1 MAVACLIPVMA
12 VVMAII
18 VAVVVTMLVVFIV
31 SVVAAVTTAI
41 VIAMLFAVARRVFT
55 GVPAIL
61 DKIHSLAARIIG
73 AAVFRPM
80 LGVAQGYSQINR
92 LLLNVTRRT
101 FNDDRLRVDD
111 ARLRKVANIN
121 ASVKTRLTNID
132 RYTYVGRHGRR
143 CQREQACCKNDG
155 FHKWHF
161 YRMKKRLAPRPTQ
174 QDWGEYPLTAWISLY
189 CLLYCICARK
199 KHCRCHFK
207 CNLAQ

>member
-18 VAVVVTMLVVFIV
+18 VAVVVAVVVTMLVVFIV

-61 DKIHSLAARIIG
+61 DKIHSLAARVIG

-80 LGVAQGYSQINR
+80 LGMARGYSQINR

-101 FNDDRLRVDD
+101 LNDDRLRVDD
-111 ARLRKVANIN
+111 ARLRKVANVD
-121 ASVKTRLTNID
+121 ASVKSRLTDID
-132 RYTYVGRHGRR
+132 
-143 CQREQACCKNDG
+143 
-155 FHKWHF
+155 
-161 YRMKKRLAPRPTQ
+161 
-174 QDWGEYPLTAWISLY
+174 
-189 CLLYCICARK
+189 
-199 KHCRCHFK
+199 
-207 CNLAQ
+207 

>member
-12 VVMAII
+12 VIVAVVM
-18 VAVVVTMLVVFIV
+18 AVVVTMLVAFIIV
-31 SVVAAVTTAI
+31 SVAAVVTTAI
-41 VIAMLFAVARRVFT
+41 VIAMPFAVARSVFT

-80 LGVAQGYSQINR
+80 LGMARGYSQVNR

-143 CQREQACCKNDG
+143 CQREQARCKNDG
-155 FHKWHF
+155 FHEVE
-161 YRMKKRLAPRPTQ
+161 L
-174 QDWGEYPLTAWISLY
+174 S
-189 CLLYCICARK
+189 
-199 KHCRCHFK
+199 
-207 CNLAQ
+207 